1 MKSRFSKVLFA
12 LIFPVVAM
20 LTAGIFSVSSITQ
33 TAGAVSGNGGGFF
46 IGSNSTFNF
55 NSTINGSSSTN
66 GGGVYIANGGAFN
79 MNGGTIYGNTAT
91 SNGNNI
97 YNAGTFNMNGGA
109 VGVKNSSTQGY
120 GIYNAGTMNL
130 YGGNIYDKIYSSANF
145 NTKMACSIAGTITL
159 GDSASITVQNYA
171 GTTPNY
177 TIVLSST
184 RTAGTIMTLVGS
196 STKPDLTKLSISG
209 YSSSSYELSL
219 QTNTSGNWTIS
230 LAESSRTVTFDPQFG
245 TVSETSRSVKK
256 GGAIGK
262 LPTPTRSGYIFTG
275 WYPVV
280 QNSGTTSTRTTRS
293 DVVNDNC
300 VLYAWWRN
308 IITRVDEDGNE
319 SSTGDFVLFGSY
331 PQTIK
336 ASDVTIDETDVDS
349 KGYFLG
355 SDEERYG
362 KKNGNAY
369 RENYTFTDGTALDFS
384 TYYYFKVEPIKWRI
398 GKESNGQAIIASENI
413 LTAYIPCYQVFDGE
427 RTVDGETVYA
437 NNYEYSHIRAFLNSY
452 DGREYNVSDYSYH
465 TADYKYYQNNGFYY
479 QAFSTEEKNYILT
492 TTVDN
497 RSITTDN
504 SPNKYACNN
513 TEDKIFA
520 LGYKEAVS
528 YNQLTTTSGA
538 KLVTDYARAN
548 SAFYSTSSSSLGKGR
563 WWLRSP
569 SSGGSDVMWGVNE
582 SGKRFGEYDVDDC
595 SIGIAPALTLN
606 LGTSTTNSFTVS
618 FGKAETEDIQ
628 SSAKE
633 SRAEE
638 NTVPIYQT
646 FAMQNV
652 HVVEEQDLF
661 FEDKKFNFVLKAS
674 EENKDEE

>member
-20 LTAGIFSVSSITQ
+20 LTAVIFSFSSMQ
-33 TAGAVSGNGGGFF
+33 TADAVSGSGGGFYV
-46 IGSNSTFNF
+46 GKNSTFNF
-55 NSTINGSSSTN
+55 SGTMHGISASY
-66 GGGVYIANGGAFN
+66 GGGAYIAS
-79 MNGGTIYGNTAT
+79 GGTLNMTSGSIYGNTAT
-91 SNGNNI
+91 INGDNI
-97 YNAGTFNMNGGA
+97 YNAGTFTITSGIVGA
-109 VGVKNSSTQGY
+109 SGVTTQNY

-130 YGGNIYDKIYSSANF
+130 NGGTIFDKIYSSSNL
-145 NTKMACSIAGTITL
+145 NISVACNIKNSITL
-159 GDSASITVQNYA
+159 GNSASITVQNYA

-184 RTAGTIMTLVGS
+184 RTAGTIITFVGS

-219 QTNTSGNWTIS
+219 QTNTSGSWTIS

-245 TVSETSRSVKK
+245 TVSETSRTVKK

-293 DVVNDNC
+293 YVVNDNC

-369 RENYTFTDGTALDFS
+369 GQNYTFTDGTALDFS

-413 LTAYIPCYQVFDGE
+413 LTSYIPCYQIIDGE

-465 TADYKYYQNNGFYY
+465 TANYKYYQSNGFYY

-504 SPNKYACNN
+504 STNEYACNN

-520 LGYKEAVS
+520 LGYIEAVS
-528 YNQLTTTSGA
+528 YNQLPTTSGA

-548 SAFYSTSSSSLGKGR
+548 GAYYSTSSSRLGKGR

-582 SGKRFGEYDVDDC
+582 TGKRHEEYDVDDY

-606 LGTSTTNSFTVS
+606 MGTSSFISNEVS
-618 FGKAETEDIQ
+618 GETKENENTISENKETENIQ
-628 SSAKE
+628 L
-633 SRAEE
+633 
-638 NTVPIYQT
+638 YQIK
-646 FAMQNV
+646 AMQNV
-652 HVVEEQDLF
+652 KKGEKQDLF
-661 FEDKKFNFVLKAS
+661 FEDKKFNAVLKKVQANDDK
-674 EENKDEE
+674 E